1 MKFEIIKIAKA
12 YKEYKKFSHLQTEFI
27 VKHQELSDG
36 VFETEFSNGEKIVT
50 DYNSNEIK
58 IV

>member
-36 VFETEFSNGEKIVT
+36 VFETEFSNG
-50 DYNSNEIK
+50 
-58 IV
+58 